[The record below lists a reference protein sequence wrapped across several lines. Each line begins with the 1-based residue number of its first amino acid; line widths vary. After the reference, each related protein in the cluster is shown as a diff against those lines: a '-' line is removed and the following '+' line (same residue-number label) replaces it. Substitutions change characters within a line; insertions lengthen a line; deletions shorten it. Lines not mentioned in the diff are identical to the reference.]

1 MDGLH
6 PQDKVTPVKVAVE
19 EGRKSLL
26 LLLLGVI
33 SLALPALVV
42 FGFQNW
48 KGVLK
53 FALTFGA
60 GLLIGYLIGIK
71 Q

>member
-1 MDGLH
+1 MFDLH
-6 PQDKVTPVKVAVE
+6 PQDKITPAREAVE
-19 EGRKSLL
+19 EGRKSIVLL
-26 LLLLGVI
+26 ALGVI
-33 SLALPALVV
+33 AVALPALVV

-53 FALTFGA
+53 FALTFGT